1 MKKLTVLLGAMLL
14 FAVSASAAEFKGILV
29 DQMCAKHHA
38 SEGLAYAKAHT
49 RKCGLMPPCVQ
60 SGYGIFT
67 PDGKYVTFDAAGNKK
82 AEEALRKTDKKDDMQ
97 VKVIGRQHGDTI
109 RVASLTIE

>member
-29 DQMCAKHHA
+29 DQMCGKKHA
-38 SEGLAYAKAHT
+38 SEGLRYAKAHT
-49 RKCGLMPPCVQ
+49 RECGLMAACVQ

-82 AEEALRKTDKKDDMQ
+82 AEEALRKTDKKDDIR
-97 VKVIGRQHGDTI
+97 VKVSGKQHGDTI
-109 RVASLTIE
+109 HVASLAIE